1 MPNVWLVRSPEYSLT
16 KFREVRDLLNSF
28 KGVLKFFPE
37 KSEKEEE
44 LPLLE
49 DEKNT
54 DPSSTLEPKELTWFF
69 ERCNEFRK
77 QKDIGDDEMVMLL
90 TDIPNPYNYFNG
102 IDFETGLNMMVQT
115 SECDK
120 YFPGIDENYPV
131 AYHAAATVLI
141 RNWFSS
147 ESEAKAMLNLMPKG
161 CMMDFCGYKKDAKL
175 KILTADISEEALK
188 SMSKN
193 KLDPNLISQTLRIF
207 QGVRTE
213 ILFKKYNEL
222 IQPRPSKLTIEG
234 VKKEIYLY
242 EFSNKKLNL
251 PTLSRAVYIFLLGYT
266 KPDVG
271 ITTLELLEEDN
282 INRLFDIYNQLFSNP
297 LNRFD
302 DMEYKHRRERVLELC
317 DAKNHKKWEQLISKI
332 SKAFIDLLGPDL
344 ARLYI
349 IQGGRGL
356 AKKIVLDRKFVKGLS
371 VQKTIKIHE
380 KS

>member
-1 MPNVWLVRSPEYSLT
+1 
-16 KFREVRDLLNSF
+16 
-28 KGVLKFFPE
+28 
-37 KSEKEEE
+37 
-44 LPLLE
+44 
-49 DEKNT
+49 
-54 DPSSTLEPKELTWFF
+54 
-69 ERCNEFRK
+69 
-77 QKDIGDDEMVMLL
+77 
-90 TDIPNPYNYFNG
+90 
-102 IDFETGLNMMVQT
+102 
-115 SECDK
+115 
-120 YFPGIDENYPV
+120 V
-131 AYHAAATVLI
+131 AYHVAATVLI
-141 RNWFSS
+141 RKWFNS
-147 ESEAKAMLNLMPKG
+147 EHEAKAMLNLMPKG

-188 SMSKN
+188 RMSEN

-222 IQPRPSKLTIEG
+222 IQPRPTELTIKG
-234 VKKEIYLY
+234 VKKEIYFY
-242 EFSNKKLNL
+242 EFSDKKLNL
-251 PTLSRAVYIFLLGYT
+251 PTLSRAAYIFLLRYT

-302 DMEYKHRRERVLELC
+302 DMEYQHRRERVLELC

-371 VQKTIKIHE
+371 FRKDN
-380 KS
+380 

>member
-16 KFREVRDLLNSF
+16 KFREVRDLLNRY

-37 KSEKEEE
+37 KPKKGEE

-49 DEKNT
+49 DEKNI
-54 DPSSTLEPKELTWFF
+54 DPSSALEPKELKWFF

-77 QKDIGDDEMVMLL
+77 QEDIGDDEMVMLL
-90 TDIPNPYNYFNG
+90 TDIPNPNRFFNG

-115 SECDK
+115 SEWDRF
-120 YFPGIDENYPV
+120 FPGSDESYPV
-131 AYHAAATVLI
+131 AYHVAATVLI
-141 RNWFSS
+141 RKWFNS
-147 ESEAKAMLNLMPKG
+147 EPEAKTMLNLMPKG
-161 CMMDFCGYKKDAKL
+161 CMMDICNFKKDVKL

-188 SMSKN
+188 SMSEN
-193 KLDPNLISQTLRIF
+193 KLDSNLISQTLRIF
-207 QGVRTE
+207 QGIREEV
-213 ILFKKYNEL
+213 LFKKYNEL
-222 IQPRPSKLTIEG
+222 IQPRPTKLTIEG

-251 PTLSRAVYIFLLGYT
+251 PTLSRAVYIFLLRYT

-282 INRLFDIYNQLFSNP
+282 INRLFETYNQLFSFP
-297 LNRFD
+297 SSFHFD

-317 DAKNHKKWEQLISKI
+317 DAKNHKNWEQLISKI

-371 VQKTIKIHE
+371 VQETI
-380 KS
+380 

>member
-16 KFREVRDLLNSF
+16 KFREVRDLLNSY

-37 KSEKEEE
+37 KSAKEEN

-54 DPSSTLEPKELTWFF
+54 EPSSTLEPKELTWFF

-77 QKDIGDDEMVMLL
+77 REDIGEEEMVMLL
-90 TDIPNPYNYFNG
+90 TDIPNRNNFFNG

-115 SECDK
+115 SECDR
-120 YFPGIDENYPV
+120 YFPGIDETYPV
-131 AYHAAATVLI
+131 AYHVAATVLI
-141 RNWFSS
+141 RKWFNS
-147 ESEAKAMLNLMPKG
+147 EHEAKAMLNLMPKG

-188 SMSKN
+188 RMSEN

-222 IQPRPSKLTIEG
+222 IQPRPTELTIKG
-234 VKKEIYLY
+234 VKKEIYFY
-242 EFSNKKLNL
+242 EFSDKKLNL
-251 PTLSRAVYIFLLGYT
+251 PTLSRAAYIFLLRYT

-302 DMEYKHRRERVLELC
+302 DMEYQHRRERVLELC

-371 VQKTIKIHE
+371 FRKDN
-380 KS
+380 

>member
-37 KSEKEEE
+37 KSDKEEE

-49 DEKNT
+49 DEKNI

-69 ERCNEFRK
+69 EKCNEFRF
-77 QKDIGDDEMVMLL
+77 QKEIGDKEMVMLL
-90 TDIPNPYNYFNG
+90 TDIPNRNNFFNG

-115 SECDK
+115 SECDR
-120 YFPGIDENYPV
+120 YFPGIDETYPV
-131 AYHAAATVLI
+131 AYHVAATVLI

-175 KILTADISEEALK
+175 KMLTADISEEALK
-188 SMSKN
+188 RMSEN

-222 IQPRPSKLTIEG
+222 IQPLPIKLSIRGGKRNMYFPELSD
-234 VKKEIYLY
+234 KKI
-242 EFSNKKLNL
+242 KLS
-251 PTLSRAVYIFLLGYT
+251 TLSRTVYIFLLQHSNPQEGFE
-266 KPDVG
+266 PVRRADEENIG
-271 ITTLELLEEDN
+271 LLFE
-282 INRLFDIYNQLFSNP
+282 IYNKTFSFELYP
-297 LNRFD
+297 IDGIEYSNRRKTI
-302 DMEYKHRRERVLELC
+302 EELC
-317 DAKNHKKWEQLISKI
+317 DTKNNKKWEQLISKTNSI
-332 SKAFIDLLGPDL
+332 IVETLGPDL
-344 ARLYI
+344 AKLYI
-349 IQGGRGL
+349 IESGRGVS
-356 AKKIVLDRKFVKGLS
+356 KKIAVDRKYIEGLYDNPK
-371 VQKTIKIHE
+371 V
-380 KS
+380 